1 MCLPGWHET
10 AFAEEEISEPGR
22 MNRASRK
29 EEEEKE
35 CLQEE
40 RSNMRGGRWRV
51 DALKFS
57 AYSGEAGRL
66 DAWSL
71 GAVEWGNGFLSSWE
85 VTVNVGLGKLS
96 CYPFSSGWL
105 NHSKDI

>member
-1 MCLPGWHET
+1 MRLPEWHEI
-10 AFAEEEISEPGR
+10 ALAEEDISESGR

-40 RSNMRGGRWRV
+40 RSNMSCGRWRV

-57 AYSGEAGRL
+57 AYSGEAG
-66 DAWSL
+66 SSGCL
-71 GAVEWGNGFLSSWE
+71 GAGG
-85 VTVNVGLGKLS
+85 VGKWDCSPAGR
-96 CYPFSSGWL
+96 
-105 NHSKDI
+105 

>member
-71 GAVEWGNGFLSSWE
+71 GAGGVGKWISLQLGGDGKCGAGETFL
-85 VTVNVGLGKLS
+85 LPL
-96 CYPFSSGWL
+96 
-105 NHSKDI
+105 